1 MLFRTLSNQI
11 IPKKSAGFLFFSTS
25 KTVKNAAKSPLAKL
39 RKASGYP
46 LSLCKKA
53 LTENNDNVDDALTWL
68 QNQAQAE
75 GWAKAQSLGGRQTTA
90 GLLGVQVDG
99 GKAVMVELSCETDFV
114 ARNKN
119 FLSLLQEI
127 TALNIQAA
135 KDWDSCE
142 VKHLNKEEL
151 ENIPQKE
158 EGKLLADLVALNIGK
173 CNIVRR
179 FINNLDRPEKLL

>member
-1 MLFRTLSNQI
+1 MIFRTLSNQI
-11 IPKKSAGFLFFSTS
+11 IPKKSAGFLLFSTS
-25 KTVKNAAKSPLAKL
+25 KTVRNAAKSPLAKL

-68 QNQAQAE
+68 KSQAQAE

-99 GKAVMVELSCETDFV
+99 GKAVMVEMSCETDFV

-119 FLSLLQEI
+119 FLSLLQEV

-135 KDWDSCE
+135 KDWGSCE

-151 ENIPQKE
+151 ESIPQKE
-158 EGKLLADLVALNIGK
+158 EGKLLADLVALNIG
-173 CNIVRR
+173 NNVIVVRL
-179 FINNLDRPEKLL
+179 IYDLLRYARS